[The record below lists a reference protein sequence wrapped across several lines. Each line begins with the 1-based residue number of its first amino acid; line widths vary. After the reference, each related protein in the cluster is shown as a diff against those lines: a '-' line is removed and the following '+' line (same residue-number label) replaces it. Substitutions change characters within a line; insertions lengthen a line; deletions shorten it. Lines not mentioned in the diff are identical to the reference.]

1 MTPTTPSFRT
11 ITKERHMSVIE
22 DLKKTVDTTPFFA
35 AVGAT
40 DLAVEKVREARV
52 RADKARADL
61 AVRAEKTRVE
71 LSTDLAPAA
80 VQARAT
86 KAVDDAKEIP
96 ALAINQTMVFGG
108 KLAEA
113 YDELAARGHKLVKR
127 IQNQKATKDL
137 VAQADVTVAQV
148 KGAVTSARK
157 ATADIER
164 SAKATV
170 TTARKEAAKVA
181 TIVGGSVV
189 EETKV
194 VEAEVTKSAKRTR
207 TAAKRTSTTT
217 KNATKKA
224 TTSAKAATT
233 SVRKTA
239 VAAEKATEKA
249 ADKVGTTH
257 LTPAEKPAAPT
268 TPTTPAAS

>member
-1 MTPTTPSFRT
+1 
-11 ITKERHMSVIE
+11 MSVIE
-22 DLKKTVDTTPFFA
+22 DLRKNVDTTPFFA
-35 AVGAT
+35 AIGAT
-40 DLAVEKVREARV
+40 DLAVEKAREARV

-61 AVRAEKTRVE
+61 AVRAEKARVE
-71 LSTDLAPAA
+71 LSTDLTPAA

-86 KAVDDAKEIP
+86 KVADDVKEIP
-96 ALAINQTMVFGG
+96 ALALNQSMVVGG
-108 KLAEA
+108 KFAEL

-137 VAQADVTVAQV
+137 VAQADTTVAQL

-157 ATADIER
+157 ASADIER
-164 SAKATV
+164 SAKATI
-170 TTARKEAAKVA
+170 TTARKEAAKVV
-181 TIVGGSVV
+181 TVVGGSVA
-189 EETKV
+189 EESKV
-194 VEAEVTKSAKRTR
+194 VQAEVASSVKHTK
-207 TAAKRTSTTT
+207 TAAKRTTTTT

-249 ADKVGTTH
+249 AEKVGH
-257 LTPAEKPAAPT
+257 EPKHAEKPE
-268 TPTTPAAS
+268 TPAAG

>member
-1 MTPTTPSFRT
+1 
-11 ITKERHMSVIE
+11 MSVIE

-61 AVRAEKTRVE
+61 AERAEKTRVE

-96 ALAINQTMVFGG
+96 ALAINQTMVVSG

-113 YDELAARGHKLVKR
+113 YEELAARGHKLVKR

-164 SAKATV
+164 SAKATI
-170 TTARKEAAKVA
+170 TTARKEAAKVV
-181 TIVGGSVV
+181 TVVGGSVV

-194 VEAEVTKSAKRTR
+194 VEAEVTKSAKR
-207 TAAKRTSTTT
+207 
-217 KNATKKA
+217 ATKKA

-233 SVRKTA
+233 SVAKTA

-249 ADKVGTTH
+249 AEKVGH
-257 LTPAEKPAAPT
+257 EPKHVAPAAPAAEKPAAE
-268 TPTTPAAS
+268 

>member
-1 MTPTTPSFRT
+1 
-11 ITKERHMSVIE
+11 MSVIE
-22 DLKKTVDTTPFFA
+22 DIKNTVDATPFFA

-61 AVRAEKTRVE
+61 VVRAEKTRTE
-71 LSTDLAPAA
+71 LSTDLAPAN

-86 KAVDDAKEIP
+86 KAVDDAMEIP
-96 ALAINQTMVFGG
+96 ALALNQTMIFGG
-108 KLAEA
+108 KLTEA

-164 SAKATV
+164 SAKATI
-170 TTARKEAAKVA
+170 TTARKEAAKVV

-224 TTSAKAATT
+224 TTSAKGATT

-239 VAAEKATEKA
+239 AAVEKATEKA
-249 ADKVGTTH
+249 ADKVGTTTVA
-257 LTPAEKPAAPT
+257 TPATPAAPASST
-268 TPTTPAAS
+268 TTAGA